1 MSKKQTAAYEVPNDA
16 ELAQSSY
23 APLEAGT
30 YDFSID
36 TIEVTEIK
44 GGPHAGKLA
53 FNVKLKTESNRV
65 LFKLIPMWQAG
76 NDAREQTWIRMAR
89 VSFVEALGID
99 NNKLFNHTEK
109 LVGKAIKAEVSAKDN
124 GGAYGIQNFIV
135 KFVK

>member
-1 MSKKQTAAYEVPNDA
+1 MSKKQESAYAVPNDA
-16 ELAQSSY
+16 ELGESTY
-23 APLEAGT
+23 APMPAGT
-30 YDFSID
+30 YEFTVDSID
-36 TIEVTEIK
+36 VTEIK

-53 FNVKLKTESNRV
+53 FNVKLKTETNRV

-109 LVGKAIKAEVSAKDN
+109 LLGKTVKAEVSAKDN
-124 GGAYGIQNFIV
+124 GGAYGIQNFVV
-135 KFVK
+135 KFIK